1 MTSRRNEW
9 LARAG
14 LVIVSLVVAL
24 IVLELGCRLLRG
36 PDRLTNWRNLV
47 LKERIDTRS
56 QGVGR
61 LMPDPGLGFV
71 AVPGYGKD
79 GLHYDDHGFRV
90 APNPDSVALAEPPI
104 LVVGDSIAHGDEIAD
119 GETWPSRLQL
129 QLGRRVLNGGMSGY
143 GFDQIVLAAEK
154 AAAEAKPAVI
164 ILSFTADDARRNEMK
179 RVWGAEKPYFERVNG
194 KLTLRNTPVP
204 PSPAPADTLD
214 FWQRAFGWSVLLDTV
229 LRHKGWQ
236 YEWAVDHERVLPRG
250 EGEKL
255 SCALLARLKGLG
267 VPTLVVA
274 EYNRYVFENDDYAAE
289 TRRTTGAVLKCAADL
304 GLATFDLFD
313 VDKAAVAKRGIGTLF
328 RLSHPSPEGARLA
341 ADAIAAAL
349 EKLQLATK

>member
-14 LVIVSLVVAL
+14 LVIVSIVVTL
-24 IVLELGCRLLRG
+24 MVLELGCRLLRG
-36 PDRLTNWRNLV
+36 PDWLVDWRNLV
-47 LKERIDTRS
+47 LKERIDTKAY
-56 QGVGR
+56 GAGR
-61 LMPDPGLGFV
+61 LMPDRQLGF
-71 AVPGYGKD
+71 AARPGYGKD
-79 GLHYDDHGFRV
+79 GLHYDEHGWRI
-90 APNPDSVALAEPPI
+90 APNPDGVALAEPPI

-129 QLGRRVLNGGMSGY
+129 ALRRRVINIAMSGY

-154 AAAEAKPAVI
+154 NVAEVKPAAIV
-164 ILSFTADDARRNEMK
+164 LSFTADDTRRNEMK
-179 RVWGAEKPYFERVNG
+179 RVWGAEKPYFELVNG
-194 KLTLRNTPVP
+194 KLILRNSPVP

-214 FWQRAFGWSVLLDTV
+214 LWHRMFGWSVLVDTV

-250 EGEKL
+250 AGQEI
-255 SCALLARLKGLG
+255 SCLLLARLKGLG
-267 VPTLVVA
+267 VPMLVVA
-274 EYNRYVFENDDYAAE
+274 EYNRYVFENEEYAAE
-289 TRRTTGAVLKCAADL
+289 TRRTTDAVLKCAADL
-304 GLATFDLFD
+304 GLATLDQFDM
-313 VDKAAVAKRGIGTLF
+313 DKAAVGKSGLDALF